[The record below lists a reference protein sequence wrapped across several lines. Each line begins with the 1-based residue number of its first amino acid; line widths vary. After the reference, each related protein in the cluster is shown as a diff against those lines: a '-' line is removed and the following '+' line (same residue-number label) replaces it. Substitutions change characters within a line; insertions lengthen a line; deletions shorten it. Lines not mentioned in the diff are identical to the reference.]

1 MKTRCMCGKPD
12 TIRIAHSP
20 SITEFIGL
28 DDNILHFKAADRY
41 CSHCG
46 RGLCEDCQVLA
57 GKINNGNEPVYLRGA
72 DIRTTIK
79 METVTLCP
87 DCADILEGK

>member
-41 CSHCG
+41 CERCG
-46 RGLCEDCQVLA
+46 RGLCEDCAVVKANLEYMPDEEMS
-57 GKINNGNEPVYLRGA
+57 GI
-72 DIRTTIK
+72 I
-79 METVTLCP
+79 TLCP